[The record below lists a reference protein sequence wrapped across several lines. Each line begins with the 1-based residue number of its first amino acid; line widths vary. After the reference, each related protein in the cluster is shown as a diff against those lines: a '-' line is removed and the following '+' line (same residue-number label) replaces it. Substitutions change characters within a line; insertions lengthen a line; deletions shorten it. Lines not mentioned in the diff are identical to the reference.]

1 MLDIYGNYCLGEKT
15 DCKFTRDESFKIA
28 AYITYYLKLI
38 DLENDKRSGS
48 DEYLII
54 NDMLFRIIGALEDKE
69 GNQRDDEGEDSKF
82 LKEIIKN
89 DYYNLPNF
97 KEMVYG
103 LVNDYR
109 NISYSSEAVD

>member
-1 MLDIYGNYCLGEKT
+1 M
-15 DCKFTRDESFKIA
+15 FSFA
-28 AYITYYLKLI
+28 
-38 DLENDKRSGS
+38 
-48 DEYLII
+48 
-54 NDMLFRIIGALEDKE
+54 FRIIGALEDKE

-109 NISYSSEAVD
+109 NIGYSSEAVD

>member
-1 MLDIYGNYCLGEKT
+1 MISTT
-15 DCKFTRDESFKIA
+15 DSH
-28 AYITYYLKLI
+28 YYLKLI

-109 NISYSSEAVD
+109 NIGYSSEAVD

>member
-1 MLDIYGNYCLGEKT
+1 M
-15 DCKFTRDESFKIA
+15 
-28 AYITYYLKLI
+28 KLI
-38 DLENDKRSGS
+38 IQIPCYNEAETLEIALNDLPKHIDGIDEI
-48 DEYLII
+48 EYLII

-109 NISYSSEAVD
+109 NIGYSSEAVD